1 MSGGKRNKDY
11 RCKDG
16 RKLANAALCCMLSA
30 FFWVAVSALFAQAA
44 FAQTESMTTI
54 AGSTAI
60 PTGSCGSLGPV
71 PLCNAGNAG
80 NNGPANQA
88 QLNLP
93 YAVAVDGSGNFYIA
107 DGLNAAV
114 REVNTSGTISIY
126 MADPVAATTPGTA
139 VTAVATDTT
148 GGHIYW
154 GDNFGNVYQDQSGTT
169 LFALASSSIEA
180 LTTDSQGNLY
190 VLAAGGDGTGPYQL
204 SVITAPGTT
213 SQQSFLIAD
222 TAGDTTFLGSRDV
235 LFGVAAQYS
244 PSSGSI
250 PAQTIIYAFD
260 NAYSAATGSPTPT
273 LLELAVV
280 WGTAGTPPAVSLF
293 TSYSTA
299 ARAVYGQALAVDPV
313 GNVYVDLGSAILKFT
328 PGNPNVPVIAG
339 TGTNGFN
346 NGNNPNGDC
355 CSVTNYYPY
364 SLQPSP
370 ATATD
375 INAVQGIFI
384 DPNGVLY
391 LADTQNNLVRTVSV
405 SPGCQE
411 CGPTT
416 LTLTDQIPKNSYSYA
431 LNPVTHKLYVV
442 FGSAGAVNVYSTKPG
457 ATADTL
463 ITSIPIPPSALNE
476 PPAVDSVNN
485 VVYIPNNGPSG
496 NSVTVIDG
504 TGTDGNGIDI
514 VNATVGP
521 LPGPPLSIAVDPNVN
536 QAFVAISNG
545 QAISVLN
552 GPTPGTSGIRG
563 PAGINQSM
571 PEIAAFVPSA
581 LAVDTK
587 NDIVYVRCFCLTAP
601 SPNLNYSIEA
611 IDAKTD
617 SFLYFASEF
626 IGASTSLATD
636 SIAVDETSGHV
647 VIAATETAAV
657 HVWVPGNSAFQTY
670 SPGFTPRHV
679 IVDSN
684 NEVAYVTDGYGNS
697 ASVNLDTFDAFSL
710 SQATVNVNTCSASG
724 NEFGVD
730 PSTDQAY
737 MTTCGTETGAG
748 AADLNLIDGPT
759 GKTIA
764 ALSLGNPVVNSA
776 LTGSFSVAVDPSSH
790 VVYVGNS
797 LTNSINVFNGPTP
810 GPRPVLAISPA
821 TLTFSPTQLQ
831 SQASGTLT
839 LSNNGTAPL
848 TALGSSL
855 YSIVNPVGGN
865 FQVQGGTCGNSLG
878 AGDACTLSLT
888 ATPTALGSFSGS
900 ISFSDNALDTPQSV
914 SLSGSGIAGTTTV
927 SFSPDPLNFGLVPE
941 TVSTSLP
948 ITVSNAGTTQPLIIS
963 SVAFTSGSPD
973 FSEVYNCPSSAAG
986 LAPGASCTITVYY
999 SPTATDTV
1007 GATEIAN
1014 LQVTD
1019 NVPGSPQNI
1028 TVSGISVSSQN
1039 GYGTFSQ
1046 TSVNFGDI
1054 EFGELSSTQQITMT
1068 NSGAAA
1074 LTISGIAV
1082 TGTNALDFPESDTC
1096 NGASLAQHST
1106 CQINI
1111 SFMPSSTPITP
1122 ETAQIAITDSSPSG
1136 TQTIPL
1142 SGTSSLA
1149 VGPPSSLPELVSAD
1163 NSAPPNPAN
1172 PGNGNYAVS
1181 PGTASPNSGGQF
1193 VAFSS
1198 QAVNLPGP
1206 AESSSNAPLSGVYV
1220 RTTCVGASSE
1230 CEQSTQFVAFA
1241 PSGATCGPNG
1251 TAYRGNLHPLIDSTG
1266 EFVAFTSDACQFTGI
1281 TSSNSNQIYLR
1292 SLKAGTTS
1300 MVSLD
1305 SNGNPFGTGID
1316 STDPPPFSMSANA
1329 QFFAFQT
1336 TAANVVSGVG
1346 NSGSIDE
1353 VYWSNTCTGQTGCT
1367 PVTQLVSQDP
1377 TNSNNIATNTAEE
1390 PSISPDGRYVA
1401 YASTAGNLTATF
1413 IPVGSE
1419 QAYLRDTCYGAG
1431 STCVPTTM
1439 LISQDSLGNAGNG
1452 GPNGSGGVV
1461 AVGAGGITPA
1471 VSAGGRFVAFVSS
1484 ALNLIPHNIT
1494 PSITSNGSYVALE
1507 QVYLR
1512 DTCFSNGVSVCQNPS
1527 NTLLSQFNG
1536 FVGSA
1541 ASTLPAIS
1549 ADGRFITFTSSA
1561 QLNSSVPSGRQ
1572 AIYEYDTCQS
1582 DGVAVTGTCV
1592 VDLYVIWI
1600 NPSGVSSSGGGTAA
1614 IDATDQYISFN
1625 EGFTTSS
1632 GYPASQVYLGDTTA
1646 GQSAPTLD
1654 LIQVAP
1660 ATLTIAMNG
1669 QEPFA
1674 AVGIYSNGS
1683 QIALQNA
1690 TWASSA
1696 TGVAT
1701 VNASG
1706 VVTGVGAGTT
1716 TITASQGSISGFATL
1731 TVSPP
1736 LLSSVTLNPTSVT
1749 GGSTAAGTVTLAS
1762 AAPAGGVV
1770 IALSSSNTAV
1780 ATVPASVTVAPSAT
1794 TATFTVTTVLPAT
1807 TIAVTISATNGGTTQ
1822 TALLTVNASLPPAV
1836 VTDNEAITV
1845 SDTFPDVFDNE
1856 TITVTDKVKVT
1867 NLAHPTT
1874 TKVTT
1879 SVNPSLAGEAVT
1891 FTATV
1896 SSVDGPIP
1904 DGETVAFDDGKTQ
1917 LGTGTT
1923 SGGIA
1928 KFQASSLSARKH
1940 TIHADYPGDAN
1951 FKLSSGYVVQVVN
1964 PDPTTTVLSSSPNPS
1979 NYGALVTLS
1988 AVVAPT
1994 VSGPAP
2000 TGTVT
2005 FYNGTTKLGTGKI
2018 VSSSEGQVA
2027 NLITTAIPF
2036 GSNSLTASYGG
2047 NAENGTSISQAM
2059 TQTVSETTTT
2069 LTLTSA
2075 PDPSKQGHSVEFT
2088 VKFTTSNGA
2097 LSGGTITFSYGG
2109 NTLGTAITNGKGIAI
2124 FSTSA
2129 LPTGTDTVTATYAG
2143 SVDYS
2148 AASATVT
2155 QTVN

>member
-1 MSGGKRNKDY
+1 MSDGKRNGERRSGDHRKFAAVIG
-11 RCKDG
+11 RCMVSTV
-16 RKLANAALCCMLSA
+16 LWAA
-30 FFWVAVSALFAQAA
+30 VAGLFAPAA

-60 PTGSCGSLGPV
+60 PTESCGSLGPV
-71 PLCNAGNAG
+71 LLCNAGNAG

-93 YAVAVDGSGNFYIA
+93 YAVAVDGSGNVYIA

-114 REVNTSGTISIY
+114 REVNTSGTISVY
-126 MADPVAATTPGTA
+126 MADPVAVTTPGTA
-139 VTAVATDTT
+139 VTAVATDNT

-154 GDNFGNVYQDQSGTT
+154 GDNWGNVYQDQSSTT

-190 VLAAGGDGTGPYQL
+190 VLAVAAEGAGSYQL
-204 SVITAPGTT
+204 FVVTSPGTA
-213 SQQSFLIAD
+213 SQQSFPIAD
-222 TAGDTTFLGSRDV
+222 TAGDTSFLGARDV

-244 PSSGSI
+244 PASGSI
-250 PAQTIIYAFD
+250 PAETILYTFD
-260 NAYSAATGSPTPT
+260 NSYTNGGGAGTPT
-273 LLELAVV
+273 LLELAAV
-280 WGTAGTPPAVSLF
+280 WGAPGTAPAVSLL
-293 TSYSTA
+293 TSYSTSVQA
-299 ARAVYGQALAVDPV
+299 AYGQALAVDPV
-313 GNVYVDLGSAILKFT
+313 GDVYVNLGAAIMKFT
-328 PGNPNVPVIAG
+328 PGNPVVPVVAG

-346 NGNNPNGDC
+346 NGNNPNGEC
-355 CSVTNYYPY
+355 CTVTDYYPF
-364 SLQPSP
+364 SVQPSP

-375 INAVQGIFI
+375 INAVQGIYI
-384 DPNGVLY
+384 ASNGVLY
-391 LADTQNNLVRTVSV
+391 LADTKNNLVRTVS
-405 SPGCQE
+405 SSTGCQE

-442 FGSAGAVNVYSTKPG
+442 FGSAGVVNVYSTKPD

-463 ITSIPIPPSALNE
+463 ITSIPIPASASNE

-504 TGTDGNGIDI
+504 TGTNGNGIDI
-514 VNATVGP
+514 LNATIALLGS
-521 LPGPPLSIAVDPNVN
+521 PLSIAVDPNLN
-536 QAFVAISNG
+536 KAYVAISNG
-545 QAISVLN
+545 EVISVIN
-552 GPTPGTSGIRG
+552 GPTSGSGVRG
-563 PAGINQSM
+563 PAALKQDIS
-571 PEIAAFVPSA
+571 AFTPSA

-601 SPNLNYSIEA
+601 SPNLNYSLEA

-647 VIAATETAAV
+647 VIAATETPAV

-670 SPGFTPRHV
+670 SPGFTPHHV
-679 IVDSN
+679 VVDSN

-697 ASVNLDTFDAFSL
+697 ASVNLTTFDAFSL

-724 NEFGVD
+724 NEIGVD

-737 MTTCGTETGAG
+737 MTTCGTETGSA

-764 ALSLGNPVVNSA
+764 ILSLGNPLVNGA
-776 LTGSFSVAVDPSSH
+776 LTGSFAAAVDPASH

-797 LTNSINVFNGPTP
+797 LTNSINIFNGPTP
-810 GPRPVLAISPA
+810 GPRPVLAISPT
-821 TLTFSPTQLQ
+821 TLTFSPAQLQ
-831 SQASGTLT
+831 NQASGTLT
-839 LSNNGTAPL
+839 LSNTGTAPL
-848 TALGSSL
+848 AALASSL
-855 YSIVNPVGGN
+855 YSIVSPAGGN

-878 AGDACTLSLT
+878 ASDSCTLSLT
-888 ATPTALGSFSGS
+888 ATPTELGTFSGS
-900 ISFSDNALDTPQSV
+900 ISFNDNALDTPQTV
-914 SLSGSGIAGTTTV
+914 SLSGSGIAGSTTV
-927 SFSPDPLNFGLVPE
+927 SFSPDPLSFGLVPE
-941 TVSTSLP
+941 SVSTSLT
-948 ITVSNAGTTQPLIIS
+948 ITVTNAGATQPLTIS
-963 SVAFTSGSPD
+963 SVALGSGSSPN
-973 FSEVYNCPSSAAG
+973 FSEFYSCPSANVG

-999 SPTATDTV
+999 SPTTSDTV
-1007 GATEIAN
+1007 GATEIATLLVN
-1014 LQVTD
+1014 D
-1019 NVPGSPQNI
+1019 NGPGGQQSIP
-1028 TVSGISVSSQN
+1028 VSGTSVSSAN

-1046 TSVNFGDI
+1046 ASVNFGDI

-1082 TGTNALDFPESDTC
+1082 TGTDALDFPEADTC
-1096 NGASLAQHST
+1096 NGASLAQYST
-1106 CQINI
+1106 CLINI
-1111 SFMPSSTPITP
+1111 SFLPSSTPITP
-1122 ETAQIAITDSSPSG
+1122 ETAQIVITDSSPGG

-1142 SGTSSLA
+1142 AGTSSLV
-1149 VGPPSSLPELVSAD
+1149 VGLPSFLPELVSAD

-1198 QAVNLPGP
+1198 QAINLPGP

-1220 RTTCVGASSE
+1220 RTTCVGASSS
-1230 CEQSTQFVAFA
+1230 CEQSTRFVAFA
-1241 PSGATCGPNG
+1241 PNGVPCGPNG
-1251 TAYRGNLHPLIDSTG
+1251 TAYRGNLYPLIDSTG
-1266 EFVAFTSDACQFTGI
+1266 EFVAFTSDACQFTGY
-1281 TSSNSNQIYLR
+1281 TSSNANQIYLHN
-1292 SLKAGTTS
+1292 LTAGTTS
-1300 MVSLD
+1300 LVSVD
-1305 SNGNPFGTGID
+1305 SNGDPFSTGVD
-1316 STDPPPFSMSANA
+1316 STDPPPFSMSTNA

-1336 TAANVVSGVG
+1336 TAANVVSGVA
-1346 NSGSIDE
+1346 NPSSIDE
-1353 VYWSNTCTGQTGCT
+1353 VYWTNTCTGQTGCT
-1367 PVTQLVSQDP
+1367 PLTQLISQNP
-1377 TNSNNIATNTAEE
+1377 TNSNVIANGTAEE

-1401 YASTAGNLTATF
+1401 FASTAVNLVAAS
-1413 IPVGSE
+1413 IPTGSE

-1431 STCVPTTM
+1431 NACVPTTT
-1439 LISQDSLGNAGNG
+1439 LISEDSSGNAGNG

-1461 AVGAGGITPA
+1461 SVGAGGITPA

-1484 ALNLIPHNIT
+1484 ALNLIPPSIT
-1494 PSITSNGSYVALE
+1494 PSITRTGSYVAIE

-1512 DTCFSNGVSVCQNPS
+1512 DTCFSYGTIVCQNPT
-1527 NTLLSQFNG
+1527 NTLLSQFDG

-1541 ASTLPAIS
+1541 ASTSPAIS
-1549 ADGRFITFTSSA
+1549 ADGRFVTFTSSA
-1561 QLNSSVPSGRQ
+1561 QLNSTVPSGRQ
-1572 AIYEYDTCQS
+1572 AIYEYDACQS
-1582 DGVAVTGTCV
+1582 NGAPVTGQCV
-1592 VDLYVIWI
+1592 PDLYVIWI
-1600 NPSGVSSSGGGTAA
+1600 NPSGASNNGGGTAVV
-1614 IDATDQYISFN
+1614 DATDQYLSFS
-1625 EGFTTSS
+1625 EGSMS
-1632 GYPASQVYLGDTTA
+1632 IQGYPIAQVYLGNTTA

-1654 LIQVAP
+1654 LIQVLP
-1660 ATLTIAMNG
+1660 QTLTIAANG

-1674 AVGIYSNGS
+1674 AVGLYSNGS
-1683 QIALQNA
+1683 QIALQNV

-1706 VVTGVGAGTT
+1706 VATGVGAGTA

-1749 GGSTAAGTVTLAS
+1749 GGSTSTGTVTLAS
-1762 AAPAGGVV
+1762 AAPAGGVA

-1780 ATVPASVTVAPSAT
+1780 ATVPASVTVAAGAT
-1794 TATFTVTTVLPAT
+1794 TATFTVTTALPAT
-1807 TIAVTISATNGGTTQ
+1807 TIAVTISATYQGAAQ
-1822 TALLTVNASLPPAV
+1822 TAVLTVNASLSPAY
-1836 VTDNEAITV
+1836 VTDNETITV

-1856 TITVTDKVKVT
+1856 TITVTDKVKVK

-1879 SVNPSLAGEAVT
+1879 SGSPSLIGQAVT

-1896 SSVDGPIP
+1896 SSADGSIP
-1904 DGETVAFDDGKTQ
+1904 DGETVTFDDGKTV
-1917 LGTGTT
+1917 LGTGAT

-1928 KFQASSLSARKH
+1928 KFQASSLPAKNQ

-1951 FKLSSGYVVQVVN
+1951 FKLSSGSVAQVVN
-1964 PDPTTTVLSSSPNPS
+1964 LYPTTTALSSSTNPS
-1979 NYGALVTLS
+1979 NYGQSVTLTAS
-1988 AVVAPT
+1988 VTPAI
-1994 VSGPAP
+1994 SGGTSP
-2000 TGTVT
+2000 TGNVT
-2005 FYNGTTKLGTGKI
+2005 FYNGTTRLGTATLSGGDAALGI
-2018 VSSSEGQVA
+2018 ED
-2027 NLITTAIPF
+2027 IPV
-2036 GSNSLTASYGG
+2036 GSNSLTADYTGDS
-2047 NAENGTSISQAM
+2047 ENGKSISPAI
-2059 TQTVSETTTT
+2059 TQTVNQTSTT
-2069 LTLTSA
+2069 LTLAAT
-2075 PDPSKQGHSVEFT
+2075 PNPSTHGHSVKFT
-2088 VKFTTSNGA
+2088 VTLTTSNGV
-2097 LSGGTITFSYGG
+2097 LSGGTVTLSNGST
-2109 NTLGTAITNGKGIAI
+2109 TLGTVRTNSLGTAT

-2129 LPTGTDTVTATYAG
+2129 LPVGTNTVTATYAG
-2143 SVDYS
+2143 SADYVSSS
-2148 AASATVT
+2148 AEVT